1 MREVAR
7 RKSTR
12 PLGCDLPA
20 AGYPA
25 TMADLDEPI
34 ILAPYAPAWAALGQE
49 LAQQVSSVLRGMP
62 VAVEHIGSTS
72 VPGLDAKPV
81 IDIQVGCQPV
91 DASTAVERVKE
102 LGFEHLGESG
112 VPGREYLRR
121 RSGQPTNVHVV
132 EKDGRLWNDSILFR
146 DYLRTHPDAA
156 ARYARVKHSAAREAS
171 VLLAYSG
178 LKASALTEIMNAA
191 RNGGH
196 PR

>member
-1 MREVAR
+1 
-7 RKSTR
+7 
-12 PLGCDLPA
+12 
-20 AGYPA
+20 
-25 TMADLDEPI
+25 MADLDEPI

-171 VLLAYSG
+171 MLLAYSE